1 MAKYPLVVTFSEDK
15 HDTSSTFICNN
26 VEEYKKVIQDCFRV
40 CEEEENIFFGLAEDR
55 YEIILN
61 RHKQDSELLIEY
73 RKLLQKP
80 EFKHNTQLLSD
91 TAKLNEK
98 YLKDEED
105 IKTLK
110 CSITDYKTAKKGN
123 VKSMLYLL
131 QELKTFGS
139 YYKFT
144 CINPDKI

>member
-1 MAKYPLVVTFSEDK
+1 MAKFPLVVTFGEDK

-40 CEEEENIFFGLAEDR
+40 CDEEENIFSGLTE
-55 YEIILN
+55 EIYDIVV
-61 RHKQDSELLIEY
+61 RSHKPTADLLIEY

-98 YLKDEED
+98 HLKDEED
-105 IKTLK
+105 IKTLE
-110 CSITDYKTAKKGN
+110 CSITDYKTAKNGN
-123 VKSMLYLL
+123 VQSMLYLL
-131 QELKTFGS
+131 QKLKTFGS